1 MQIPLDYYRILGLP
15 VAASHEQLQQAYRD
29 RLIQLPRREY
39 STAAIA
45 ARKQLI
51 EQAYAVLS
59 EPSQRKIYDTNYFAH
74 RYEQQPTPEGAQSKE
89 VLVEDIFAPHTPII
103 EIADN
108 LFAGALLILQ
118 ELGEYELVL
127 TLGNSYLNNSHREQN
142 NDQLRADVVLT
153 VALAYLELG
162 REQWQQKNYESA
174 ANSLQ
179 NGEQRLTREGI
190 FLNLRNDIA
199 ADLNKLRPYRILAL
213 LAEPEGTTL
222 ERRHLGLKLLQ
233 DLLNARG
240 GIDGTGDDGSGL
252 SLDDFLRFIQQLRTY
267 LTVSEQQTLFEAE
280 SKRPSAV
287 ASYLAVYA
295 LIARGFTQ
303 RMPVLISQAKQLLQH
318 LAQTKRQDVYLEQ
331 AIATLLLGQTV
342 EANRALELSQE
353 REPLEFIREYSQ
365 GSPDLLPGLC
375 LYAERWLQN
384 EVFPQFC
391 DLKHRQASLK
401 EYFADEHVQTYLEAL
416 PNQIEASQKAT
427 ASVATSTT
435 HKTSQPQRQKP
446 NRTRKTTANVAVSAT
461 NFTTA
466 NTTGS
471 ATLEP
476 TTARPTSSSPPN
488 GYLTV
493 SQTSAIQRV
502 RVPQRKRRK
511 RKAFAV
517 KDKTA
522 IALLALA
529 GLIGSVFILALLG
542 QAFGWLRQTLYPA
555 PPPLPGEQLAVQLNQ
570 PPLAIPSPGSQFL
583 PVVEPLDAATAE
595 QVIHSWLSA
604 KAAAFSTDY
613 AIESLQNILVDPA
626 LAQWQQLVRSDRA
639 NNRHRQFQ
647 HSLKIDAVQVNA
659 TNPDLATVQATV
671 SEVARIYDRG
681 QLNQRAS
688 YADENLRV
696 RYDLV
701 RRNNAWRIRQMR
713 VLN

>member
-1 MQIPLDYYRILGLP
+1 VQIPLDYYRILGLP

-29 RLIQLPRREY
+29 RLQQLPRREY
-39 STAAIA
+39 SPAAIA

-59 EPSQRKIYDTNYFAH
+59 DPIQRKTYDTNYFAH
-74 RYEQQPTPEGAQSKE
+74 RYEQQPTLKDTENSE
-89 VLVEDIFAPHTPII
+89 YLVEDIFAPHTPII

-127 TLGNSYLNNSHREQN
+127 TLGNSYLNHSYREN
-142 NDQLRADVVLT
+142 DDQLRADVVLT

-162 REQWQQKNYESA
+162 REQWQQGNYESA

-179 NGEQRLTREGI
+179 NGEQQLTREGM
-190 FLNLRNDIA
+190 FLNIRNDIA

-213 LAEPEGTTL
+213 LAEPEGTSL
-222 ERRHLGLKLLQ
+222 ERRRLGLKLLQ
-233 DLLNARG
+233 DILDARG
-240 GIDGTGDDGSGL
+240 GIDGASDDGSGL

-267 LTVSEQQTLFEAE
+267 LSISEQQTLFEAE

-287 ASYLAVYA
+287 ANYLAVYA

-303 RMPVLISQAKQLLQH
+303 RMPVLISQAKQLLQY
-318 LAQTKRQDVYLEQ
+318 LAKTKRQDVYLEH
-331 AIATLLLGQTV
+331 AIATLLLGQTI

-353 REPLEFIREYSQ
+353 HEPLEFIREHSQ

-384 EVFPQFC
+384 EVFPQFR
-391 DLKHRQASLK
+391 DLKHQQASLK

-416 PNQIEASQKAT
+416 PNQSDTSQTVAT
-427 ASVATSTT
+427 VATSTT
-435 HKTSQPQRQKP
+435 HTASQPQRQKS
-446 NRTRKTTANVAVSAT
+446 NRTRKTTANTAVHTTKDGA
-461 NFTTA
+461 TTA
-466 NTTGS
+466 NKARS
-471 ATLEP
+471 VTLEP
-476 TTARPTSSSPPN
+476 TTVQTTSMQQK
-488 GYLTV
+488 GGLTV
-493 SQTSAIQRV
+493 AQTSAMQHV

-517 KDKTA
+517 KDKTM

-529 GLIGSVFILALLG
+529 GLVGSVFVFALLG

-570 PPLAIPSPGSQFL
+570 PLLAIPSPGSQFL

-595 QVIHSWLSA
+595 QVIQSWLSA

-613 AIESLQNILVDPA
+613 AIEGLQNILVDPA
-626 LAQWQQLVRSDRA
+626 LAQWQQRVRSDRA

-647 HSLKIDAVQVNA
+647 HNLKIDSLQVNA

-671 SEVARIYDRG
+671 SEIAQIYDQG
-681 QLNQRAS
+681 KLNQRAS

-701 RRNNAWRIRQMR
+701 RSNSAWRIRQMQ

>member
-39 STAAIA
+39 SPAAIA

-59 EPSQRKIYDTNYFAH
+59 EPSQRKTYDTNYFAH
-74 RYEQQPTPEGAQSKE
+74 RYEQQPTLKDTENSE
-89 VLVEDIFAPHTPII
+89 FLVEDIFAPHTPII

-127 TLGNSYLNNSHREQN
+127 TLGNAYLNNSYREQN
-142 NDQLRADVVLT
+142 DDQLRADVVLT

-162 REQWQQKNYESA
+162 REQWQQGNYESA

-213 LAEPEGTTL
+213 LAEPEGTSL
-222 ERRHLGLKLLQ
+222 ERRHLGLRLLQ

-240 GIDGTGDDGSGL
+240 GIDGTSDDGSGL

-287 ASYLAVYA
+287 ANYLAVYA

-303 RMPVLISQAKQLLQH
+303 RMPVLISQAKLLLHH
-318 LAQTKRQDVYLEQ
+318 LAQAKRQDVYLEQ
-331 AIATLLLGQTV
+331 AIAALLLGQTV
-342 EANRALELSQE
+342 EANHALELSHE
-353 REPLEFIREYSQ
+353 HEPLEFIREHSQ

-384 EVFPQFC
+384 EVFPQFR
-391 DLKHRQASLK
+391 DLKHQQASLK
-401 EYFADEHVQTYLEAL
+401 EYFADDHVQTYLEAL
-416 PNQIEASQKAT
+416 PNQSETSQTVAKG
-427 ASVATSTT
+427 ATSTT
-435 HKTSQPQRQKP
+435 HKASQPQRQKP
-446 NRTRKTTANVAVSAT
+446 NRTRQMTANAAV
-461 NFTTA
+461 
-466 NTTGS
+466 NTTTNITTSVNTVGS

-476 TTARPTSSSPPN
+476 ATEHTTSTQN

-493 SQTSAIQRV
+493 SQTSAMEHV
-502 RVPQRKRRK
+502 RVPHRKRRK

-522 IALLALA
+522 IALLALV
-529 GLIGSVFILALLG
+529 GLVGSVFVFALLG

-570 PPLAIPSPGSQFL
+570 PLLAIPSPGSQFL

-595 QVIHSWLSA
+595 QVIQSWLSA

-613 AIESLQNILVDPA
+613 AIASLQNILVDPA
-626 LAQWQQLVRSDRA
+626 LAQWQQRVRSDRA

-647 HSLKIDAVQVNA
+647 HNLKIDSVQVNA
-659 TNPDLATVQATV
+659 TNPDLAMVQATV
-671 SEVARIYDRG
+671 SEIAQIYDRG
-681 QLNQRAS
+681 KLNQRAS

-701 RRNNAWRIRQMR
+701 RSNSAWRIRQMQ